1 MKGNYMEDKELEEL
15 IQSQTKELADKQ
27 FMNGV
32 LAGWN
37 ACLFNIRKEIFPL
50 NSSKKIKKLI
60 DKKINE
66 SKDRIEKNIKE
77 EKVEV
82 ETIEN

>member
-1 MKGNYMEDKELEEL
+1 MEDKELEEL
-15 IQSQTKELADKQ
+15 IKSQTKELADKQ
-27 FMNGV
+27 FINGV

-37 ACLFNIRKEIFPL
+37 ACLYDIRKEITSL

-66 SKDRIEKNIKE
+66 SKDRLLQKPTEQIEKSE
-77 EKVEV
+77 P
-82 ETIEN
+82 EN